1 MIKLWSVLS
10 LALFVSTSVLA
21 EQAIKPSPKI
31 NYTENLLMN
40 SKTAKRLEAEDTDEA
55 RQALKKARDLLE
67 QAKIAHQ
74 NGIPKQANA
83 LAGLALR
90 KFTEAAKLLPASES
104 AQKVMKARY
113 AELTEEISS
122 YLEWYDSAPYVS
134 GDEQAA
140 LKEVKAGIAEA
151 EGLYNKKHYE
161 KANKIL
167 STKLDQVVNMSNRS
181 MTSSE
186 IVNSLDFATA
196 EEEHK
201 YELARNSEYK
211 RLIPIAID
219 QKAPK
224 GGKLMLVKRFI
235 KKAEDTRTQADSEMQ
250 NKDVEASIKT
260 LQNSTDQYLK
270 ALRMMGIR

>member
-10 LALFVSTSVLA
+10 LALFVSTTVLA
-21 EQAIKPSPKI
+21 QEIKPSPKI
-31 NYTENLLMN
+31 TYTENLLVN

-55 RQALKKARDLLE
+55 RAALKIARDLLE

-90 KFTEAAKLLPASES
+90 KFTAAAKLLPASES
-104 AQKVMKARY
+104 AQKVMQKRY
-113 AELTEEISS
+113 AELAEEISS

-134 GDEQAA
+134 GDEEAA

-151 EGLYNKKHYE
+151 EGLYNNKHY
-161 KANKIL
+161 KRANKIL
-167 STKLDQVVNMSNRS
+167 STNLDKVVNMSNRS

-186 IVNSLDFATA
+186 IVNSLDFATP

-201 YELARNSEYK
+201 YEVARNNEYK
-211 RLIPIAID
+211 RLMPIAID

-224 GGKLMLVKRFI
+224 GGKLMLIKRFI
-235 KKAEDTRTQADSEMQ
+235 KKAEDTRTKADS
-250 NKDVEASIKT
+250 K
-260 LQNSTDQYLK
+260 LQNGDIKASLKALKSSTDQYLST
-270 ALRMMGIR
+270 LRMMGIR

>member
-10 LALFVSTSVLA
+10 LALFISTSVFA
-21 EQAIKPSPKI
+21 EQVIKPSPKI
-31 NYTENLLMN
+31 NYTENLLLN

-55 RQALKKARDLLE
+55 RLALKKARDLLD

-113 AELTEEISS
+113 AELTEEIAS
-122 YLEWYDSAPYVS
+122 YLEWYETAPYVS
-134 GDEQAA
+134 GDE
-140 LKEVKAGIAEA
+140 KSTIVEVKAGITGA
-151 EGLYNKKHYE
+151 EGLYNRKHYK

-167 STKLDQVVNMSNRS
+167 NYSLNQVVNMSNRS

-186 IVNSLDFATA
+186 IVSSLDFATP
-196 EEEHK
+196 EQEYK
-201 YELARNSEYK
+201 YELGRNNEYK

-219 QKAPK
+219 QKKPK
-224 GGKLMLVKRFI
+224 GGKLKLIMRFI
-235 KKAEDTRTQADSEMQ
+235 KISEDLRISADSEHENQ
-250 NKDVEASIKT
+250 SIEAAIKT
-260 LQNSTDQYLK
+260 LQKSTDKYLSS
-270 ALRMMGIR
+270 LRMMGIR

>member
-10 LALFVSTSVLA
+10 LALFVSTSVFA

-104 AQKVMKARY
+104 AQKVMKDRY
-113 AELTEEISS
+113 AELTEEIAS

-167 STKLDQVVNMSNRS
+167 SANLDRTVEMSNRS

-201 YELARNSEYK
+201 YELARNNEYK

-250 NKDVEASIKT
+250 NKDVEASVKT